1 MLATH
6 THLSYNVHSTLN
18 LKEIMDINLLVQ
30 RLKHGDSYTVQDG
43 DNDPYQ
49 VNRPPNHLMIKA
61 ADVIMQMDRQ
71 LQHYSAVVNNLQNQL
86 NELAQ
91 QYETLRNINTTSAS
105 S

>member
-6 THLSYNVHSTLN
+6 SRLGYNVHSTLN

-61 ADVIMQMDRQ
+61 ADVIIHMDKQ
-71 LQHYSAVVNNLQNQL
+71 LQHSSAVVNSLQNQL

-91 QYETLRNINTTSAS
+91 QYETLRTINTATTSS
-105 S
+105 